1 VNLDCGGCA
10 LAPSTAGGGRQLQP
24 AYRVHFT
31 PPSTIHCKN
40 WTNFGREYKILRP
53 RLTKYCWGRVPGVP
67 GGVDAYANMGTGDVK
82 QSAFSV
88 VGLLYG
94 DDDGDRTVTGGNPVK
109 LSANYCRTNTR
120 KNFSANSL

>member
-1 VNLDCGGCA
+1 VAGDNSNLRTVFTSHHQ
-10 LAPSTAGGGRQLQP
+10 APFTAVPL
-24 AYRVHFT
+24 
-31 PPSTIHCKN
+31 HCKN

-53 RLTKYCWGRVPGVP
+53 RLTKYCWGRVPGVL

-94 DDDGDRTVTGGNPVK
+94 DDDGDRTVTGDNPVK

-120 KNFSANSL
+120 KDFSANLL